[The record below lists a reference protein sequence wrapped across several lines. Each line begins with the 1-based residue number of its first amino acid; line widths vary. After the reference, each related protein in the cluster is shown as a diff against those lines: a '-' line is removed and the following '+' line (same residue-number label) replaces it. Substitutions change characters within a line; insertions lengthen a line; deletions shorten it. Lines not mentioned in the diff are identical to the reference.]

1 MARVTVE
8 DSLEKARNRFAL
20 THLTTQ
26 RTKQLLRKSKPLSIK
41 KNNREIVTAL
51 REIAE
56 GKVKYTHPE
65 ILDAQS
71 ADVEISV
78 DVEPV
83 ELIENSTDVVEDAN
97 TEQKP

>member
-8 DSLEKARNRFAL
+8 DSLKKAKNRFAL

-26 RTKQLLRKSKPLSIK
+26 RAKQILRGSNPLSKK

-56 GKVKYTHPE
+56 ERVRYSHPE
-65 ILDAQS
+65 ILNARS
-71 ADVEISV
+71 ADVEITDFV
-78 DVEPV
+78 
-83 ELIENSTDVVEDAN
+83 ENSADVTEDAS
-97 TEQKP
+97 TE

>member
-8 DSLEKARNRFAL
+8 DSLEKAKNRFAL

-26 RTKQLLRKSKPLSIK
+26 RTKQLLKNAKPLSEK

-56 GKVKYTHPE
+56 GKVAYAHPQMLDTALSE
-65 ILDAQS
+65 IKPAQ
-71 ADVEISV
+71 
-78 DVEPV
+78 
-83 ELIENSTDVVEDAN
+83 LIENYTDAGEDGD
-97 TEQKP
+97 TEQQP

>member
-8 DSLEKARNRFAL
+8 DSLEKAKNRFAL

-26 RTKQLLRKSKPLSIK
+26 RTKQLLKKSKPLSEK

-56 GKVKYTHPE
+56 GKVTYAHPE
-65 ILDAQS
+65 ILDTGLI
-71 ADVEISV
+71 DVR
-78 DVEPV
+78 PV
-83 ELIENSTDVVEDAN
+83 GLITDNTDVIEDAD
-97 TEQKP
+97 TEEQP

>member
-8 DSLEKARNRFAL
+8 DSLEKAKNRFAL

-26 RTKQLLRKSKPLSIK
+26 RTKQLLRKSKPLSEK

-56 GKVKYTHPE
+56 GKVTYAHHE
-65 ILDAQS
+65 ILDRGLMDVRPAELP
-71 ADVEISV
+71 ADAM
-78 DVEPV
+78 DMA
-83 ELIENSTDVVEDAN
+83 EDAN
-97 TEQKP
+97 AEEQP

>member
-8 DSLEKARNRFAL
+8 DSLEKAKNRFAL

-26 RTKQLLRKSKPLSIK
+26 RTKQLLRNSKPLSEK

-56 GKVKYTHPE
+56 EKVKYAHPE
-65 ILDAQS
+65 VLDAKS
-71 ADVEISV
+71 ADIQPIEF
-78 DVEPV
+78 
-83 ELIENSTDVVEDAN
+83 IENNTDVVEDAN
-97 TEQKP
+97 AEQMP

>member
-8 DSLEKARNRFAL
+8 DSLEKAKNRFAL

-26 RTKQLLRKSKPLSIK
+26 RTKQLLRKSKPLSSK

-56 GKVKYTHPE
+56 GKVDYAHPE
-65 ILDAQS
+65 ILDAKS
-71 ADVEISV
+71 AN
-78 DVEPV
+78 VEPV
-83 ELIENSTDVVEDAN
+83 ELIENTVGVVEDAN
-97 TEQKP
+97 AEQKP